1 MLSRAQN
8 PEKNSDKTSD
18 RKGRDWRIYLGM
30 AVSLVWLLLG
40 FLYIANAVGWSNFTD
55 LPADQMGSFL
65 EGAFAPLAF
74 FWLVIGYF
82 LQQEELQQNTA
93 ALKAQAREIERSA
106 EQAAIQSEKMVES
119 ELHARQEAFLRIAQN
134 VKGQLGAIAGLLF
147 ISSQGAA
154 NEDGSITREEQ
165 SALFTQLNTA
175 DTEVFSRRLLE
186 LNLATEDLEERFKY
200 FYGTPVRARHCNNF
214 IFTFERLMRRAERV
228 DTENMIADA
237 LSASSHGLVYRVMLR
252 HRARA
257 PEELTDFDKSDM
269 SINL

>member
-1 MLSRAQN
+1 LPSSAPN
-8 PEKNSDKTSD
+8 HEA
-18 RKGRDWRIYLGM
+18 KGRDWRIYLGL
-30 AVSLVWLLLG
+30 AVSLIWLLLG
-40 FLYIANAVGWSNFTD
+40 FLYINQSVGWSNFAD
-55 LPADQMGSFL
+55 LPAEQMGSFL

-93 ALKAQAREIERSA
+93 ALNAQAREIERSA
-106 EQAAIQSEKMVES
+106 EQASIQSEKMAES

-134 VKGQLGAIAGLLF
+134 VKSQLGAIAGFLF

-165 SALFTQLNTA
+165 SALFTQLNTV

-186 LNLATEDLEERFKY
+186 LNLATLDLDERYKY

-214 IFTFERLMRRAERV
+214 IYAFDRLMRRAEKV

-237 LSASSHGLVYRVMLR
+237 LRASGHGLIYQVMQR
-252 HRARA
+252 HRERA
-257 PEELTDFDKSDM
+257 PEELADISKTGRG
-269 SINL
+269 INI

>member
-1 MLSRAQN
+1 
-8 PEKNSDKTSD
+8 
-18 RKGRDWRIYLGM
+18 
-30 AVSLVWLLLG
+30 
-40 FLYIANAVGWSNFTD
+40 
-55 LPADQMGSFL
+55 MGSFL

-93 ALKAQAREIERSA
+93 ALNAQAREIERSA
-106 EQAAIQSEKMVES
+106 EQASIQSEKMAES

-134 VKGQLGAIAGLLF
+134 VKSQLGAIAGFLF

-165 SALFTQLNTA
+165 SALFTQLNTV

-186 LNLATEDLEERFKY
+186 LNLATLDLDERYKY

-214 IFTFERLMRRAERV
+214 IYAFDRLMRRAEKV

-237 LSASSHGLVYRVMLR
+237 LRASGHGLIYQVMQR
-252 HRARA
+252 HRERA
-257 PEELTDFDKSDM
+257 PEELADISKTGRG
-269 SINL
+269 INI